1 MPVSERVAHAE
12 VYVVHR
18 SAVLDDTLEG
28 VLKLVAEAYGEVAH
42 VDTYHGV
49 DEHAVHLVL
58 GVEDT
63 TYASRYEG
71 RHALVEEGVLDIGKQ
86 GHEIVRRVLE
96 VEEGLGSEAYAT
108 THIESVA
115 ETEAVAG
122 AEGVLLRDGGA
133 HGDVGTVATLIVYI
147 IFALSIDAQYAQCE
161 GKGHEKLFHKLYLFE
176 W

>member
-1 MPVSERVAHAE
+1 MITF
-12 VYVVHR
+12 VVHMDYLEYISHSQVYIVHR
-18 SAVLDDTLEG
+18 GLVLNDTLEG
-28 VLKLVAEAYGEVAH
+28 VLQLVAEAYGEVAH
-42 VDTYHGV
+42 VDTHHGV

-86 GHEIVRRVLE
+86 GHEVVRRVLE
-96 VEEGLGSEAYAT
+96 VEEGLGGEAYAT

-115 ETEAVAG
+115 EAEAVAG

-133 HGDVGTVATLIVYI
+133 HSDVGTVATLIVYI
-147 IFALSIDAQYAQCE
+147 IFALSIDA
-161 GKGHEKLFHKLYLFE
+161 
-176 W
+176 